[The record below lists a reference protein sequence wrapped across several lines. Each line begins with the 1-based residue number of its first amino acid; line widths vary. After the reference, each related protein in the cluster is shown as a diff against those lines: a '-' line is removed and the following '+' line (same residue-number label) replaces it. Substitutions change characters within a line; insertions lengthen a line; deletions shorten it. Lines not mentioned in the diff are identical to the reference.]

1 MLGLHTDEKVVHRSL
16 KVDLHVHSAASQH
29 KDGSKVS
36 AGIAENLPV
45 LVGALDKH
53 GVNMVAITDHDCFD
67 YELYKTLRTLSL
79 KDNSLQKVL
88 PGVEFSVAFDGDS
101 ASKTVHVVTIFDD
114 ANDEALKRLGV
125 CIPWGD
131 GAPAY
136 DRHAAFSEEK
146 YWEIIRSIGLNVVT
160 IAHQK
165 ATLNSSRKRKNDAN
179 SVGEQRFNE
188 FLFMDYFE
196 AYEYKN
202 RKNELFNKR
211 FLQSGDNTDR
221 LRFITGSDC
230 HQWDVYPGIS
240 ADDVT
245 DFAFSYLKCLPTFR
259 GLAMAATDASRIKTV
274 DSFFSASTKSL
285 DEIVLEVDG
294 SEQKVPLSPGINA
307 IIGDNSVG
315 KSSIMNSLVGFSDA
329 RAQTKTGQLRYL
341 NNMGV
346 KVITSV
352 PEENRL
358 TFDGQESIRKMFEGM
373 TDGKCR
379 KLLDKHFPN
388 PVDTSPFREIGTA
401 QIELLCKA
409 LTESCDYQ
417 ERLREMTDVSIP
429 VARDDSAGAALSFRG
444 SAPVADEGPEGG
456 LVSDIEAIEQKI
468 DALVKT
474 HSSVLTEEDRTALAD
489 ASERIAE
496 VGKRHQLVIRK
507 YGIEK
512 KVANALNTVIKS
524 LARKYKRVATDA
536 QKREQAYIDSTERL
550 SSSIAEL
557 VKKERRL
564 SGFDF
569 DFEPVHIVPNSNPVG
584 ELVFVEKTKTSVI
597 DPALM
602 NECLCRVLKA
612 RRQIDYRTVDREW
625 LADSI
630 KNFSDDSDDPIDVI
644 RKKMGDELE
653 KLLAPVKSINRNEDD
668 VFEELSQGFNAQLY
682 FSLLRDEALG
692 DGIYFVDQPEDQIS
706 QRAIKDVVIGE
717 FREIAES
724 RQVLLITHNPQF
736 LVNLDVDNVIYI
748 GKSGGKLIV
757 QSGALEYECD
767 EYKVLDIVA
776 ENVDG
781 GLEAIQRR
789 MKRYEKTN

>member
-1 MLGLHTDEKVVHRSL
+1 MLGLYTDEKVVRRPL
-16 KVDLHVHSAASQH
+16 KVDLHVHSAASRH
-29 KDGSKVS
+29 KDGAKVS
-36 AGIAENLPV
+36 AGTADNLSV
-45 LVGALDKH
+45 LVRALDKY
-53 GVNMVAITDHDCFD
+53 GVNMVAVTDHDCFD
-67 YELYKTLRTLSL
+67 YELYKKLRDLSSE
-79 KDNSLQKVL
+79 DNSLQKVL

-114 ANDEALKRLGV
+114 ADDEALKKLNS
-125 CIPWGD
+125 CIPWGN
-131 GAPAY
+131 GSPAY
-136 DRHAAFSEEK
+136 DRQAAFSEEK

-165 ATLNSSRKRKNDAN
+165 ATLKSSRKRKNDAN
-179 SVGEQRFNE
+179 SVGERRFNE

-211 FLQSGDNTDR
+211 FLQSEGIADR

-230 HQWDVYPGIS
+230 HQWDAYPGIT

-245 DFAFSYLKCLPTFR
+245 DFSFSYLKCLPTFR
-259 GLAMAATDASRIKTV
+259 GLAMAATDASRVKTV

-285 DEIVLEVDG
+285 DEIVLEVEG
-294 SEQKVPLSPGINA
+294 SVQKIQLSPGINA

-315 KSSIMNSLVGFSDA
+315 KSSIMNSLVDFAGTK
-329 RAQTKTGQLRYL
+329 AQTKTGQLRYL

-346 KVITSV
+346 RVFTSV

-379 KLLDKHFPN
+379 NLLGRHFPN
-388 PVDTSPFREIGTA
+388 PVDTSPFRELAAA
-401 QIELLCKA
+401 QIELLCRA
-409 LTESCDYQ
+409 LTKSCDYQ
-417 ERLREMTDVSIP
+417 ERLNKMADVSIP
-429 VARDDSAGAALSFRG
+429 VVRNDSSGAALSFRG
-444 SAPVADEGPEGG
+444 NAPVVDEGPERG
-456 LVSDIEAIEQKI
+456 LVSDLKAIEQKI
-468 DALVKT
+468 DALAKV
-474 HSSVLTEEDRTALAD
+474 HPHVLTEEDFVALAG
-489 ASERIAE
+489 AREQISE
-496 VGKRHQLVIRK
+496 VKKRHQLEIRK
-507 YGIEK
+507 YEIEK
-512 KVANALNTVIKS
+512 KVANALNTVIQS
-524 LARKYKRVATDA
+524 LARKYRKVATDA
-536 QKREQAYIDSTERL
+536 QKREQAYIDGIDRL

-557 VKKERRL
+557 VKKEREL
-564 SGFDF
+564 TNFDF
-569 DFEPVHIVPNSNPVG
+569 DFEPARIVPNSNPVDD
-584 ELVFVEKTKTSVI
+584 LLFVEKTKSSNI
-597 DPALM
+597 DPAAM
-602 NECLCRVLKA
+602 NDCLCHVLKA
-612 RRQIDYRTVDREW
+612 RRQINYQTVDRAW
-625 LADSI
+625 LVDSI
-630 KNFSDDSDDPIDVI
+630 KNYPDDSADPIEVM
-644 RKKMGDELE
+644 RKKMSDEVE
-653 KLLAPVKSINRNEDD
+653 KLLAPVKSIIRDGDD

-682 FSLLRDEALG
+682 FSLLRDETLG

-706 QRAIKDVVIGE
+706 QKAIKDVVIGE

-748 GKSGGKLIV
+748 GKSGGKLVI

-789 MKRYEKTN
+789 MKRYEKAY